1 MRWDY
6 LFSKQI
12 LERGRQ
18 YFQGGCV
25 KELMHRG
32 ATYQAKVL
40 GTEVYHLE
48 VYLSDRVHP
57 RMYCDCPYA
66 EDGGHCK
73 HMAAVLYAIEENEK
87 QEAGSG
93 TRAQKGNSVNG
104 GKMLPKRVYPFAG
117 AEETVT
123 GTGAIA
129 AGAEKTAAGG
139 EENAQLPAETS
150 KALVDDYEYFDM
162 EEMTKDFVFYE
173 DVLRAANG
181 MIEDGSLQLGKMEVG
196 YPNRLGANELI
207 CNAYGVFQPKQ
218 SGKNIGAQQIVV
230 SFDKTGIKYV
240 NCTTPNCYYN
250 YHAQNNRYYYSL
262 NKPEAQTE
270 MCAHALGL
278 LLLVQKKL
286 MDEAIGDATD
296 SYAQQMLM
304 DFRDLRAGRSSEES
318 PESRERI
325 LLEPFLERL
334 DEGLQVSFKIGT
346 DRLYVVKN
354 LPELVHQAENKKK
367 LGLGTKAELDFAY
380 AKFTESSEKYYRF
393 IRQVVLE
400 EQSRE
405 EYARESYRYYESI
418 SETIKGKIPLYGKRL
433 DAFFDIGNGGQFS
446 YTEKVGYQK
455 KKGILRLRET
465 DPEIV
470 FTISQEQ
477 DARGVFQGVRIK
489 GKVPEFIG
497 GMEYQY
503 FREDNYLNR
512 VNPEKMRQ
520 LQPILDMAEGN
531 QVSMQ
536 VGRRYLSEFYYRV
549 LPILK
554 ENVTVREQN
563 IKTIQKYLPPEVEFV
578 FYLDAEEKNITC
590 QAKAKYGDVECDVLD
605 WLQGKARKDRFR
617 DVERESEVLDK
628 VRQIFPEIDWE
639 KKLFHCASD
648 ADRMYDALE
657 SGVSELMKLGEV
669 QTTDRFRRMRIRK
682 SLPVTVGVS
691 LGSDILNLEIG
702 SEELTQEELLD
713 ILYQYRKKKKFYRLK
728 NGDFINLEEQSLEEL
743 SDMLE
748 AMHVSPKEFVKG
760 KIQLPLY
767 RALYLDK
774 MLEQCDGIYSNR
786 DSHFK
791 KLVKNFKTVEDSD
804 FELPKSL
811 QPVLRKYQ
819 KHGYRWLRTLENC
832 GFGGILADD
841 MGLGKTLQVIA
852 VLLAAKQER
861 ETDSVN
867 SAESDGE
874 NEANGAKEP
883 CENQP
888 ALIVTP
894 ASLVYNWQEEFA
906 QFAPELS
913 VGVVA
918 GNQTQRQEILAA
930 YQNWDVLVTSYDLL
944 KRDIAEYEGK
954 KFSYQVIDE
963 AQYIKNHSTAAAK
976 SVKVIQ
982 SRVKYALTGTPIE
995 NRLSELWSIFD
1006 YLMPGFLYGYDTFK
1020 KEFES
1025 PIVKNKDA
1033 DATRQLKRMVSP
1045 FILRRLK
1052 GDVLKDLPEKLEE
1065 VCYAKMEEKQQHLYD
1080 GQLVHMRT
1088 MLEKQTDENYKK
1100 NKLQILAEITK
1111 LRQICCDPSLFV
1123 ENFDGESAKRQT
1135 CMELIQSAIEGEH
1148 KILLFSQFT
1157 SMLELLEKDLKEQ
1170 DISYYKITGETAKE
1184 KRVELVRRFN
1194 EDDTPLF
1201 LISLK
1206 AGGTG
1211 LNLTGA
1217 DIVIHYDPWWNLAV
1231 QNQATD
1237 RAHRIGQTK
1246 AVSVYK
1252 LIVKNS
1258 IEEKILHMQEQKK
1271 NLADEILSG
1280 ENGGIVN
1287 MSREELLELLG

>member
-12 LERGRQ
+12 LSRGRQ
-18 YFQGGCV
+18 YFEGGCV

-40 GTEVYHLE
+40 GTEIYHVE

-66 EDGGHCK
+66 EDGYACK
-73 HMAAVLYAIEENEK
+73 HMAAVLYAIEESEK
-87 QEAGSG
+87 QEAGNG
-93 TRAQKGNSVNG
+93 TRTQRGHSKAGEK
-104 GKMLPKRVYPFAG
+104 KLPKRVYPFADAKENAVG
-117 AEETVT
+117 EGESVQLSEE
-123 GTGAIA
+123 A
-129 AGAEKTAAGG
+129 AGM
-139 EENAQLPAETS
+139 S
-150 KALVDDYEYFDM
+150 DDYEYFDM
-162 EEMTKDFVFYE
+162 EEMTKNFVFYD
-173 DVLRAANG
+173 DVFRAAKS
-181 MIEDGSLQLGKMEVG
+181 MIEDGALQLEKLEVG
-196 YPNRLGANELI
+196 YPNRLGANELM

-218 SGKNIGAQQIVV
+218 TGKNNETHQIVV
-230 SFDKTGIKYV
+230 SFDKTGVKYV
-240 NCTTPNCYYN
+240 NCTTPDCYYN
-250 YHAQNNRYYYSL
+250 YHAQNNRYYYGL
-262 NKPEAQTE
+262 TRPEAQTE
-270 MCAHALGL
+270 MCVHALGL

-296 SYAQQMLM
+296 SYAQRMLM
-304 DFRDLRAGRSSEES
+304 DFRNLRAGRNTEENSENS
-318 PESRERI
+318 ERI

-334 DEGLQVSFKIGT
+334 DEGLQVGFKIGT
-346 DRLYVVKN
+346 DKLYVVKN

-380 AKFTESSEKYYRF
+380 AKFTEPSEKYYRF

-455 KKGILRLRET
+455 TKGVLRLREA
-465 DPEIV
+465 DPEIE
-470 FTISQEQ
+470 FTVSQEQ
-477 DARGVFQGVRIK
+477 DERGVFQGVRIK
-489 GKVPEFIG
+489 GKVPEFIS

-503 FREDNYLNR
+503 FLDGNYLNR
-512 VNPEKMRQ
+512 VNLEKMRQ

-531 QVSMQ
+531 QISMQ

-554 ENVTVREQN
+554 ENVTVKEQN
-563 IKTIQKYLPPEVEFV
+563 VKTIQKYLPPEVEFV

-605 WLQGKARKDRFR
+605 WLQRNAKKDRFR
-617 DVERESEVLDK
+617 DVERESEVLEV
-628 VRQIFPEIDWE
+628 VRQIFQEIDWE

-760 KIQLPLY
+760 KMQLPLY

-811 QPVLRKYQ
+811 QSVLRKYQ

-861 ETDSVN
+861 ETG
-867 SAESDGE
+867 GE
-874 NEANGAKEP
+874 NRANGANEAG
-883 CENQP
+883 ERQP

-918 GNQTQRQEILAA
+918 GNQTQRQEMLAA

-976 SVKVIQ
+976 SVKIIQ

-1170 DISYYKITGETAKE
+1170 KISYYKITGETAKE

-1237 RAHRIGQTK
+1237 RAHRIGQTR

>member
-6 LFSKQI
+6 LFNKQI
-12 LERGRQ
+12 LSRGRQ

-40 GTEVYHLE
+40 GTEIYHVE

-57 RMYCDCPYA
+57 KMYCDCPYA
-66 EDGGHCK
+66 EDGYACK
-73 HMAAVLYAIEENEK
+73 HMAAVLYAIEESEK
-87 QEAGSG
+87 QEAGNG
-93 TRAQKGNSVNG
+93 TRTQKGDSING
-104 GKMLPKRVYPFAG
+104 GKKLPKRVFPFAG
-117 AEETVT
+117 AEETE
-123 GTGAIA
+123 
-129 AGAEKTAAGG
+129 AGEG
-139 EENAQLPAETS
+139 ESARLPAETS
-150 KALVDDYEYFDM
+150 RVMTDDYEYFDM
-162 EEMTKDFVFYE
+162 EEMTKNFVFYE
-173 DVLRAANG
+173 DVLQAAKS
-181 MIEDGSLQLGKMEVG
+181 MIEDGTLQLGKLEVG
-196 YPNRLGANELI
+196 YPNRLGANELM

-218 SGKNIGAQQIVV
+218 AGKNNETHQIVV
-230 SFDKTGIKYV
+230 SFDKTGVKYV
-240 NCTTPNCYYN
+240 NCTTPDCYYN
-250 YHAQNNRYYYSL
+250 YHAQNNRYYYGL
-262 NKPEAQTE
+262 TRPEAQTE
-270 MCAHALGL
+270 MCVHALGL

-296 SYAQQMLM
+296 SYAQRMLM
-304 DFRDLRAGRSSEES
+304 DFRNLRAGRNAEENSENS
-318 PESRERI
+318 ERI
-325 LLEPFLERL
+325 LLEPFLEQL
-334 DEGLQVSFKIGT
+334 NEGLQVGFKIGT
-346 DRLYVVKN
+346 DKLYVVKN

-367 LGLGTKAELDFAY
+367 LELGTKAELDFAY
-380 AKFTESSEKYYRF
+380 AKFTEPSEKYYRF

-455 KKGILRLRET
+455 TKGVLRLREA
-465 DPEIV
+465 DPEIE
-470 FTISQEQ
+470 FTVSQEQ
-477 DARGVFQGVRIK
+477 DERGVFQGVRIK
-489 GKVPEFIG
+489 GKVPEFIS

-503 FREDNYLNR
+503 FLDGNYLNR
-512 VNPEKMRQ
+512 VNLEKMRQ

-531 QVSMQ
+531 QISMQ

-554 ENVTVREQN
+554 ENVTVKEQN

-605 WLQGKARKDRFR
+605 WLQRNAKKDRFR
-617 DVERESEVLDK
+617 DVERESEVLEV
-628 VRQIFPEIDWE
+628 VRQIFQEIDWE

-760 KIQLPLY
+760 KMQLPLY

-861 ETDSVN
+861 ETGGENKADSVN
-867 SAESDGE
+867 AAVTDGGH
-874 NEANGAKEP
+874 EANGMKESR
-883 CENQP
+883 EKQP

-918 GNQTQRQEILAA
+918 GNQTQRQEMLAA

-976 SVKVIQ
+976 SVKIIQ

-1170 DISYYKITGETAKE
+1170 KISYYKITGETAKE